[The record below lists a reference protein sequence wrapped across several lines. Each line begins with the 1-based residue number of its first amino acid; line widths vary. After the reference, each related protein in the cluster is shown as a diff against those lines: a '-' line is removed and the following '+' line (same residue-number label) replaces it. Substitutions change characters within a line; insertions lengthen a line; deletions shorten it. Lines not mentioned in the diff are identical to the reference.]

1 MTGLHWSKQ
10 YDQDLETIKS
20 KALLMGGLAEE
31 QLANAIHAL
40 QEGDVEL
47 AEKVMA
53 TDEQVNQLQV
63 SLDNACTE
71 LIVRRQPAAGDLR
84 TVIAT
89 MRVITDVER
98 IADEAT
104 KVARAAK
111 NLQTR
116 NLLLLNQYQPIHAIA
131 GTAQQ
136 MLRDALDAYARLDRD
151 KAVRMMALDEDLDRE
166 FHDMMRSLIT
176 YMMEEP
182 KTISASLDIL
192 WAAKA
197 IERIGDHATNIGE
210 YVIYIVDGDDIRHSD
225 YARKVLGIVK

>member
-10 YDQDLETIKS
+10 YDQDLEAIKS
-20 KALLMGGLAEE
+20 QVLVMGGLVEE
-31 QLANAIHAL
+31 QLASAIHAL
-40 QEGDVEL
+40 QAGDVPL

-63 SLDNACTE
+63 WLDNACTE
-71 LIVRRQPAAGDLR
+71 VIVRRQPAAGDLR

-98 IADEAT
+98 IGDEVT

-116 NLLLLNQYQPIHAIA
+116 NLLLLTEYQPIHAI
-131 GTAQQ
+131 GETAQQ
-136 MLRDALDAYARLDRD
+136 MLRDALDAYARLDRE
-151 KAVRMMALDEDLDRE
+151 KAVSMMAQDAELDRE

-210 YVIYIVDGDDIRHSD
+210 DVIYIVDGDDIRHTD

>member
-10 YDQDLETIKS
+10 YDQDLEAIRS
-20 KALLMGGLAEE
+20 KVLLMGGLAEK

-47 AEKVMA
+47 AEKVIA
-53 TDEQVNQLQV
+53 TDEQVNRLQV

-89 MRVITDVER
+89 MRVITDMER
-98 IADEAT
+98 VGDEAT

-116 NLLLLNQYQPIHAIA
+116 NLLLLNQYQPINAIA
-131 GTAQQ
+131 DTAQQ
-136 MLRDALDAYARLDRD
+136 MLQDALDAYARLDQE
-151 KAVRMMALDEDLDRE
+151 KAVKMMALDEDLDRE
-166 FHDMMRSLIT
+166 FHGMMRNLIT

-210 YVIYIVDGDDIRHSD
+210 YVVYIVDGDDIRHTD

>member
-10 YDQDLETIKS
+10 YAHDLEEIRS
-20 KALLMGGLAEE
+20 KVLLMGGLAEE
-31 QLANAIHAL
+31 QLSNAIFAL
-40 QEGDVEL
+40 REGDMAL

-53 TDEQVNQLQV
+53 TDGEVNRLQV
-63 SLDNACTE
+63 WLDNACTE
-71 LIVRRQPAAGDLR
+71 LIVRRQPAARDLR

-98 IADEAT
+98 IGDEAI
-104 KVARAAK
+104 KVARAVR
-111 NLQTR
+111 NLNTR

-131 GTAQQ
+131 AAAQQ
-136 MLRDALDAYARLDRD
+136 MLHDALDAYARLDREM
-151 KAVRMMALDEDLDRE
+151 AVRTMALDEDLDRT
-166 FHDMMRSLIT
+166 FHEMMRSLIT

-197 IERIGDHATNIGE
+197 IERIGDHATNLGE
-210 YVIYIVDGDDIRHSD
+210 YVVYIVDGDDIRHAD
-225 YARKVLGIVK
+225 DVRKVSGV